1 MQTLDSDR
9 RIMVITR
16 ALPLAAL
23 GLAALTLSARA
34 LDYRVYFFAWA
45 YVFAATVFSL
55 ALSVILAGAT
65 RHRLLPT
72 ILISYLVFG
81 IAGLAGAALSLV
93 LWQPG
98 VEAPGFIFV
107 PPFVFAFTNLMLWPL
122 GARAFLR
129 TDWAVAVATG
139 LIVAAVMPIVI
150 AVGML
155 IAGTTWYIH

>member
-1 MQTLDSDR
+1 
-9 RIMVITR
+9 MVTR

-55 ALSVILAGAT
+55 VLSVILAGVT

-81 IAGLAGAALSLV
+81 IAGLAGAALSLA

-107 PPFVFAFTNLMLWPL
+107 PPFVFAFANLMLWPL
-122 GARAFLR
+122 GARAFLG
-129 TDWAVAVATG
+129 TDWTVAFATG
-139 LIVAAVMPIVI
+139 LVVATMMPIVI

-155 IAGTTWYIH
+155 IAGATWYLP